1 MLDFNTNHK
10 ALLLTVFGVFAV
22 LSIGVAIIPAFQM
35 EGYEPLP
42 EQEELTDT
50 ELKGLNV
57 YISEGCV
64 ACHTQQ
70 VRNIEMDA
78 MWGDRPSIPEDYVYS
93 KQRLDIWR
101 QSASLLGSERTG
113 PDLTNVGVRQPGAA
127 WQMLHLYNPRAVSEK
142 SIMPSFPWLFEEV
155 DSTRVREDDVVVAVP
170 SQFLDNPNKKIVA
183 SEEAK
188 QLVAYLQTLK
198 QHKMPENSAPDFIPF
213 SKIKEAT
220 VGRSASA
227 SKGLDGKKLFKN
239 NCAACHQ
246 DNGKGVPG
254 AFPPLAGSETVN
266 NEDSEKMIRIILE
279 GYNEMEGYGPM
290 QAFADQLTDAEIA
303 AIMNYERNSWG
314 NEAPEV
320 TEEDVRKVR
329 DSKL

>member
-10 ALLLTVFGVFAV
+10 ALVLTALGVFLV

-42 EQEELTDT
+42 EQPELTDT
-50 ELKGLNV
+50 EFEGLHV
-57 YISEGCV
+57 YIGEGCV

-78 MWGDRPSIPEDYVYS
+78 VWGDRPSIPEDYVYS
-93 KQRLDIWR
+93 KKRLDVWR

-127 WQMLHLYNPRAVSEK
+127 WQLLHLFNPRAVSEE

-155 DSTRVREDDVVVAVP
+155 DSTSVREDDVVVAVP
-170 SQFLDNPNKKIVA
+170 SRFLDDPNKKVIA
-183 SEEAK
+183 KEEAI

-198 QHKMPENSAPDFIPF
+198 QPKMPENSEPEFIPF
-213 SKIKEAT
+213 SRIKEAA
-220 VGRSASA
+220 GGGSASA
-227 SKGLDGKKLFKN
+227 SKGLDGEKLFN
-239 NCAACHQ
+239 NKCAACHQ
-246 DNGKGVPG
+246 NNGKGVPG
-254 AFPPLAGSETVN
+254 AFPPLGGSETVN
-266 NEDSEKMIRIILE
+266 NDDPEKMIRIILE
-279 GYNEMEGYGPM
+279 GYDEMEGYGAM
-290 QAFADQLTDAEIA
+290 QAFADQLTDAEVA

-320 TEEDVRKVR
+320 TEEDVKKVR